1 MGGEGLL
8 NEHIAMQ
15 RVATVG
21 LPGFE
26 FGGELFLLCWRMKF
40 GGSAN
45 FFSGDLFLPKKMKPF
60 LHN

>member
-21 LPGFE
+21 LPGFGWSFCVCLGKE
-26 FGGELFLLCWRMKF
+26 IRRE
-40 GGSAN
+40 
-45 FFSGDLFLPKKMKPF
+45 
-60 LHN
+60 

>member
-26 FGGELFLLCWRMKF
+26 LVESYLFLLCLEKKNWRECQL
-40 GGSAN
+40 
-45 FFSGDLFLPKKMKPF
+45 FSGDFFITEK
-60 LHN
+60 